1 MPLSAARRE
10 QESARLGRELYIAEQ
25 KPSILKLGKAAID
38 EGGGM
43 AHIQDQMWEQLPAD
57 GKQGYIAAARRKQ
70 HGEAA
75 FELFE
80 AELQPSISEASEDQ
94 TGLMGSGGDRVKRAM
109 WEELSP
115 AQQDGYVD
123 IAAKKAREQSIA
135 AARASPGKK
144 KRTPPFCFSN
154 FLARTPDLRAFL
166 ICTSLSSLDGL
177 DLSQPAIPWTVLP
190 FRSFSEVMA
199 S

>member
-57 GKQGYIAAARRKQ
+57 GKQGYIAAARRKH

-75 FELFE
+75 F
-80 AELQPSISEASEDQ
+80 
-94 TGLMGSGGDRVKRAM
+94 
-109 WEELSP
+109 
-115 AQQDGYVD
+115 
-123 IAAKKAREQSIA
+123 
-135 AARASPGKK
+135 
-144 KRTPPFCFSN
+144 
-154 FLARTPDLRAFL
+154 
-166 ICTSLSSLDGL
+166 
-177 DLSQPAIPWTVLP
+177 
-190 FRSFSEVMA
+190 
-199 S
+199 